1 MNKSLGN
8 NPTGAI
14 IGRDN
19 LTGCE
24 VKIKSKNQKQ
34 GGGANQSTLREY
46 NERAILSLIR
56 RNGPLA
62 KAELAKLTGLSAQSM
77 SVIMR
82 GLEQDGLLLRGK
94 SLKGKVGQPSVPMKL
109 NPDGVFTMGL
119 KIGRRRA
126 EIVLMDFV
134 GDIRSSK
141 FITYHYPIA
150 EKIIAFTQ
158 ETLAYLMAFLSPS
171 QREKVIGLGVAM
183 PYELWNW
190 SEKIGAPQK
199 DIDSWHQLDIAHEI
213 GKFCTFPITIQNDA
227 TAACGAELVF
237 GRGSQLTDFS
247 YIFIGFF
254 IGGGLVLNNSIF
266 PGPQGNAGAIG
277 SMPIIGPDG
286 KLAQLIEHASVALLE
301 RQLLQANI
309 APDFLWQGLKDWR
322 QHETHIDHWIDYIAK
337 YIAIA
342 IVSSCSVID
351 FNHVVVDGAFPS
363 NIREKIVAAIQK
375 AVQEIDL
382 QGIVVPQV
390 EQATINYDP
399 RVIGSACLPLFEHY
413 LLDQSLLF
421 KS

>member
-1 MNKSLGN
+1 
-8 NPTGAI
+8 
-14 IGRDN
+14 
-19 LTGCE
+19 
-24 VKIKSKNQKQ
+24 VKIKIKIKNKRQ

-82 GLEQDGLLLRGK
+82 GLEQEGLLLRGE

-126 EIVLMDFV
+126 EIVLMDFIGV
-134 GDIRSSK
+134 IRCSK
-141 FITYHYPIA
+141 YITYHYPIA
-150 EKIIAFTQ
+150 EEILAFTQ
-158 ETLAYLMAFLSPS
+158 EALAILMDSLSPS

-190 SEKIGAPQK
+190 SEKTGAPQK
-199 DIDSWHQLDIAHEI
+199 DIDAWHQIDIADEI
-213 GKFCTFPITIQNDA
+213 GNFCPYPITIQNDA

-237 GRGSQLTDFS
+237 GRGAQLTDFS

-254 IGGGLVLNNSIF
+254 IGGGLVLNHSIF

-286 KLAQLIEHASVALLE
+286 NLCQLIEHASVALLE
-301 RQLLQANI
+301 KQLLQADI
-309 APDFLWQGLKDWR
+309 SPAFLWQGLKDWR
-322 QHETHIDHWIDYIAK
+322 QHETHIDQWVEYIAK

-351 FNHVVVDGAFPS
+351 FKDVIVDGAFPA
-363 NIREKIVAAIQK
+363 NIREKIVVAIGK
-375 AVQEIDL
+375 AMQEIDL
-382 QGIVVPQV
+382 QGIVVPDV
-390 EQATINYDP
+390 KEATISDDP

>member
-1 MNKSLGN
+1 VKLKTKNK
-8 NPTGAI
+8 
-14 IGRDN
+14 R
-19 LTGCE
+19 
-24 VKIKSKNQKQ
+24 Q

-82 GLEQDGLLLRGK
+82 GLEQEGLLLRGE

-126 EIVLMDFV
+126 EVVLMDFV
-134 GDIRSSK
+134 GDIRCSK
-141 FITYHYPIA
+141 YITYHYPIV
-150 EKIIAFTQ
+150 EEIIAFTQ
-158 ETLAYLMAFLSPS
+158 EALADLMDILSQS

-190 SEKIGAPQK
+190 SEKTGAPQK
-199 DIDSWHQLDIAHEI
+199 DIDAWLQIDIADEI
-213 GKFCTFPITIQNDA
+213 GNFSPYPITIQNDA

-237 GRGSQLTDFS
+237 GRGAQLTDFS
-247 YIFIGFF
+247 YIYIGFF
-254 IGGGLVLNNSIF
+254 IGGGLVLNHAIF

-286 KLAQLIEHASVALLE
+286 KLCQLIEHASVALLE
-301 RQLLQANI
+301 KQLLQADI
-309 APDFLWQGLKDWR
+309 SPAFLWQGLKDWR
-322 QHETHIDHWIDYIAK
+322 QHEVHIEHWIEYIAK

-351 FNHVVVDGAFPS
+351 FKDVIVDGAFPA
-363 NIREKIVAAIQK
+363 NIREKIVVAIGK
-375 AVQEIDL
+375 AMQQIDL
-382 QGIVVPQV
+382 QGIVVPDV
-390 EQATINYDP
+390 KEATISYDP

-413 LLDQSLLF
+413 LLDQRLLC

>member
-1 MNKSLGN
+1 M
-8 NPTGAI
+8 
-14 IGRDN
+14 
-19 LTGCE
+19 
-24 VKIKSKNQKQ
+24 KIKNKNQKQ

-82 GLEQDGLLLRGK
+82 GLEQEALLLRGE
-94 SLKGKVGQPSVPMKL
+94 SLKGRVGQPSVPMKL

-134 GDIRSSK
+134 GEIRCSK
-141 FITYHYPIA
+141 FITYHYPVA
-150 EKIIAFTQ
+150 EKIISFTQ
-158 ETLAYLMAFLSPS
+158 ETLTYLTAFLSPG
-171 QREKVIGLGVAM
+171 QREKVIGLGIAM

-190 SEKIGAPQK
+190 SKEIGAPQQA
-199 DIDSWHQLDIAHEI
+199 IDSWHQIDIAHELS
-213 GKFCTFPITIQNDA
+213 KFCPYPISIQNDA

-237 GRGSQLTDFS
+237 GRGSQLMDFS

-254 IGGGLVLNNSIF
+254 IGGGLVLNHSIF

-277 SMPIIGPDG
+277 SMPVIGPDG
-286 KLAQLIEHASVALLE
+286 KLSQLIEHASVATLE
-301 RQLLQANI
+301 RQLLEVDI
-309 APDFLWQGLKDWR
+309 SSEFLWQGLKDWR
-322 QHETHIDHWIDYIAK
+322 QHEEHIEHWIGYIAN

-342 IVSSCSVID
+342 IVSGCSVID
-351 FNHVVVDGAFPS
+351 FNHVVIDGAFPS
-363 NIREKIVAAIQK
+363 TVRAKIVAAIQK

-390 EQATINYDP
+390 EEATINYDP

>member
-1 MNKSLGN
+1 
-8 NPTGAI
+8 
-14 IGRDN
+14 
-19 LTGCE
+19 
-24 VKIKSKNQKQ
+24 VKIKTKNKRQ

-82 GLEQDGLLLRGK
+82 GLEQEGLLLRGE

-134 GDIRSSK
+134 GEIRCSK
-141 FITYHYPIA
+141 YITYHYPVA
-150 EKIIAFTQ
+150 EEILAFTR

-171 QREKVIGLGVAM
+171 QRDKVIGLGVAM

-190 SEKIGAPQK
+190 SEKTGAPQK
-199 DIDSWHQLDIAHEI
+199 DIDAWLQIDIAHEI
-213 GKFCTFPITIQNDA
+213 GKFCPYPITIQNDA

-237 GRGSQLTDFS
+237 GRGAQLTDFS

-254 IGGGLVLNNSIF
+254 IGGGLVLNHSIF
-266 PGPQGNAGAIG
+266 PGPQGNAGAFG
-277 SMPIIGPDG
+277 PMPIIGPDG
-286 KLAQLIEHASVALLE
+286 KLCQLIEHASVALLE
-301 RQLLQANI
+301 RQLLQADI
-309 APDFLWQGLKDWR
+309 SPAFLWQGLKDWR
-322 QHETHIDHWIDYIAK
+322 QHETYIDHWIEYISK

-351 FNHVVVDGAFPS
+351 FKDVVIDGAFPA
-363 NIREKIVAAIQK
+363 NIREKIVAAIGKQMQK
-375 AVQEIDL
+375 IDL
-382 QGIVVPQV
+382 QGIVVPDV
-390 EQATINYDP
+390 KEATISYDP

>member
-1 MNKSLGN
+1 M
-8 NPTGAI
+8 
-14 IGRDN
+14 
-19 LTGCE
+19 
-24 VKIKSKNQKQ
+24 KIKNKNQKL

-82 GLEQDGLLLRGK
+82 GLEQEGLLLRGE

-134 GDIRSSK
+134 GEIRCSK
-141 FITYHYPIA
+141 FITYHYPVA
-150 EKIIAFTQ
+150 EKIISFTQ
-158 ETLAYLMAFLSPS
+158 ETLAYLTAFLSPG

-190 SEKIGAPQK
+190 SKEIGAPQQA
-199 DIDSWHQLDIAHEI
+199 IDSWHQIDIAHEL
-213 GKFCTFPITIQNDA
+213 GKFCPYPISIQNDA

-237 GRGSQLTDFS
+237 GRGSKLMDFS

-254 IGGGLVLNNSIF
+254 IGGGLVLNHSIF
-266 PGPQGNAGAIG
+266 SGPQGNAGAIG
-277 SMPIIGPDG
+277 SMPVIGPDG
-286 KLAQLIEHASVALLE
+286 KLSQLIEHASVALLE
-301 RQLLQANI
+301 RQLQEADI
-309 APDFLWQGLKDWR
+309 SPEFLWQGLKDWR
-322 QHETHIDHWIDYIAK
+322 QHETHIQHWIEYIAS

-351 FNHVVVDGAFPS
+351 FKHVVIDGAFPP
-363 NIREKIVAAIQK
+363 NVRAKIVAAIQQS
-375 AVQEIDL
+375 VQKIDL
-382 QGIVVPQV
+382 QGIVVPSV
-390 EQATINYDP
+390 EEATISYDP